1 LGVNGQEL
9 EDDLVASLGEKGGG
23 WTEEEEEDEEAED

>member
-9 EDDLVASLGEKGGG
+9 EDDLVASLGEGGG
-23 WTEEEEEDEEAED
+23 WTEEEEDEEAED